1 MKCIGAQKRVNDAKL
16 ARLGFVRRAL
26 TRKTYMASNVLLCS
40 HYWRLFGL
48 SSSTT
53 GGVPILVMREGA
65 NRSRGREAQHNNIMA
80 AKVVAESVRS
90 ALGPKGM
97 DKMLVDSFGDV
108 TITSDGRT
116 ILDEMDVQHP
126 AAKMLVEVAKTQ
138 DKEAGDGTTSAV
150 IIAGELLSRAEELID
165 KNIHPT
171 VIIDGYR
178 KAADKALVTLEK
190 IAIPIDLKST
200 EYLKKAAS
208 TSMGSKLVAEYKDY
222 LADLAV
228 KAMMAVV
235 EKQADG
241 TFRADVDDVKV
252 EKKTGES
259 LKETSLISGI
269 VLDKEIVH
277 SGMPKRLEKAKIALL
292 DASLENEKPEMDA
305 KISIESPEQIEAFL
319 NQEETMLKDMVE
331 KVLATGTNVVIC
343 QKGIDDMA
351 QHFLARKGVI
361 AIRRAKKSDM
371 EKLARATGAKIIS
384 SIDALAASD
393 LGYAALVEERK
404 TGDDKMTY
412 IEGCKNPKSVTLL
425 IRGGTQRMIAEA
437 ERSIHDGLCVVK
449 DLIEDPRIVAGGS
462 APEMEMANVIKK
474 YAQTVQGREQLAITI
489 FAESLEAIATTLAE
503 NAGLDTV
510 DILSE
515 LRTRHQKGETWAGID
530 VLAGKVEDMTKI
542 NVYEPLAVKKQIIKS
557 ANEAASM
564 ILKIDDVIASQ
575 KMKSP
580 PMPPGGG
587 MPGGMGGMGGMSG
600 GMM

>member
-1 MKCIGAQKRVNDAKL
+1 M
-16 ARLGFVRRAL
+16 
-26 TRKTYMASNVLLCS
+26 SNS
-40 HYWRLFGL
+40 Q
-48 SSSTT
+48 S

-65 NRSRGREAQHNNIMA
+65 DRSRGREAQHNNITA
-80 AKVVAESVRS
+80 AKVIAESVRS
-90 ALGPKGM
+90 ALGPRGM

-150 IIAGELLSRAEELID
+150 IIAGELLSRAEDLLD

-178 KAADKALVTLEK
+178 KAADKALETLEK
-190 IAIPIDLKST
+190 IAISIDLKST
-200 EYLKKAAS
+200 DYLKKAAS
-208 TSMGSKLVAEYKDY
+208 TSMGSKIVAEYKAY
-222 LADLAV
+222 LADIAV
-228 KAMMAVV
+228 KAMLAVA
-235 EKQADG
+235 EKQPDG

-259 LKETSLISGI
+259 LKETSLIFGI

-319 NQEETMLKDMVE
+319 KEEETMLKNMVE
-331 KVLATGTNVVIC
+331 KVLATGANVVIC

-351 QHFLARKGVI
+351 QHFLSRKGVI

-384 SIDALAASD
+384 SIDALSASD
-393 LGYAALVEERK
+393 LGYAALVEERR

-425 IRGGTQRMIAEA
+425 IRGGTQRMTAEA
-437 ERSIHDGLCVVK
+437 ERSIHDALCVVK
-449 DLIEDPRIVAGGS
+449 DLVEEPKIVAGGS
-462 APEMEMANVIKK
+462 APEMEMASVLKR
-474 YAQTVQGREQLAITI
+474 YAQTVQGREQLAII
-489 FAESLEAIATTLAE
+489 VFAESLEIIATTLAE
-503 NAGLDTV
+503 NAGLDPV

-515 LRTRHQKGETWAGID
+515 LRTRHQKGETWAGVD
-530 VLAGKVEDMTKI
+530 VLAGSVEDMTKI

-587 MPGGMGGMGGMSG
+587 MPGGMGMGGMGGMPG

>member
-1 MKCIGAQKRVNDAKL
+1 M
-16 ARLGFVRRAL
+16 
-26 TRKTYMASNVLLCS
+26 
-40 HYWRLFGL
+40 
-48 SSSTT
+48 SSSQI
-53 GGVPILVMREGA
+53 GGVPVLVLKQGA
-65 NRSRGREAQHNNIMA
+65 NRSRGREAQHSNIMA

-126 AAKMLVEVAKTQ
+126 VAKMMVEVAKTQ

-150 IIAGELLSRAEELID
+150 IIAGELLNRAEELID

-171 VIIDGYR
+171 IIIDGYR
-178 KAADKALVTLEK
+178 KAADKALETLEK
-190 IAIPIDLKST
+190 IAIPVDLKSHD
-200 EYLKKAAS
+200 YLKKTAA
-208 TSMGSKLVAEYKDY
+208 TAMGSKIVAEYKDY

-228 KAMMAVV
+228 KAMLAVA
-235 EKQADG
+235 EKQDG
-241 TFRADVDDVKV
+241 TYKADVDDVKV

-259 LKETSLISGI
+259 LGDTSLINGI
-269 VLDKEIVH
+269 VLDKEVVH

-292 DASLENEKPEMDA
+292 DTSLENEKPELDA
-305 KISIESPEQIEAFL
+305 KINIESPDQIEAFL
-319 NQEETMLKDMVE
+319 KQEETMLKDMVE
-331 KVLATGTNVVIC
+331 KVLASGANVVIC

-351 QHFLARKGVI
+351 QHFLARRGVI

-371 EKLARATGAKIIS
+371 EKLARATGGKIVS
-384 SIDALAASD
+384 NIDAIAPSD
-393 LGYAALVEERK
+393 LGYAALVEERR

-412 IEGCKNPKSVTLL
+412 VEGCKNPKSVTLL
-425 IRGGTQRMIAEA
+425 IRGGTQRMTAEA
-437 ERSIHDGLCVVK
+437 ERSIHDALCVVR
-449 DLIEDPRIVAGGS
+449 DLIEEPKIVAGGS
-462 APEMEMANVIKK
+462 APELEMANVLKK
-474 YAQTVQGREQLAITI
+474 YAQTMPGREQLAATI
-489 FAESLEAIATTLAE
+489 FAESLEAIAITLVE
-503 NAGLDTV
+503 NAGLDPV

-515 LRTRHQKGETWAGID
+515 LRARHEKGETWAGID

-564 ILKIDDVIASQ
+564 ILKIDDVIASG
-575 KMKSP
+575 KMKTP

-587 MPGGMGGMGGMSG
+587 MPSGMGGMGGYPG
-600 GMM
+600 GEY